1 MTIFAQIYTDEDV
14 DILVSALLMARG
26 LDSTT
31 VLEQR
36 MLGELDPK
44 QLSFATSIG
53 RCILTHNRID
63 FEKLHTSYLLNDQ
76 AHAGIL
82 VAKRRN
88 PYEIAER
95 VAILLDTLTA
105 DEIANQLLYL

>member
-44 QLSFATSIG
+44 QLSFATSI
-53 RCILTHNRID
+53 
-63 FEKLHTSYLLNDQ
+63 
-76 AHAGIL
+76 
-82 VAKRRN
+82 
-88 PYEIAER
+88 
-95 VAILLDTLTA
+95 
-105 DEIANQLLYL
+105 